1 MSAKPA
7 KVLPVRRGASALRW
21 SAGLACSVALV
32 AGLLAGCSPSAT
44 YLGTTAQ
51 EFYFKAP
58 RHWETFSASGMQ
70 NLGLPTTSQSSQLK
84 ADGDSYPVYVSLASP
99 VKHLGPKG
107 LAGPHPWV
115 LGIVM
120 SLGSQDQTSISLSG
134 LQDEVF
140 NVSGTSSSGTSSE
153 PLLPAKVI
161 VKGALR
167 GTRVAYQ
174 LGAGGTSLAFEQEA
188 VVNSPTDKLW
198 LLAAGCSPSCYAAH
212 RSLISGIVR
221 SFTVTAQGA

>member
-1 MSAKPA
+1 M
-7 KVLPVRRGASALRW
+7 RW

-51 EFYFKAP
+51 EFYFKTP

-84 ADGDSYPVYVSLASP
+84 ANGDSYPLYASFASG

-107 LAGPHPWV
+107 VAGPHPWV
-115 LGIVM
+115 LGMVM
-120 SLGSQDQTSISLSG
+120 SLGSQDQTSISFSG

-140 NVSGTSSSGTSSE
+140 NVGEGSSSKSLS
-153 PLLPAKVI
+153 PAKVI

-167 GTRVAYQ
+167 GTRVAYE
-174 LGAGGTSLAFEQEA
+174 LSAGGTSLAFEQEA

-212 RSLISGIVR
+212 RSLISAIVG